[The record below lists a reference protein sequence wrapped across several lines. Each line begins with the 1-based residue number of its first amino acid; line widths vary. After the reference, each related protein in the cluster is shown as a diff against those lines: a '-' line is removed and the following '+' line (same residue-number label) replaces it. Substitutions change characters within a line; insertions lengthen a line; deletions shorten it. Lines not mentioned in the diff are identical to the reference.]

1 MLSFFDFNPCVLHNM
16 TGLRIMKKIALIL
29 LPLLLLPMLVMAAP
43 ERIAARTIIVTAS
56 SSGTP
61 VSVTTGTNIWC
72 TRATIIG
79 NKAART
85 ANTGTVY
92 IGPES
97 GNDTQAYPILTG
109 EIHVFVAPP
118 GASLNLADWYVDV
131 ATNDDGLVI
140 IYEAQ

>member
-1 MLSFFDFNPCVLHNM
+1 MQLETYKLM
-16 TGLRIMKKIALIL
+16 KLR
-29 LPLLLLPMLVMAAP
+29 LLLIPFLLLSMLAHAAP
-43 ERIAARTIIVTAS
+43 ERIAAGQIIVTAS

-61 VSVTTGTNIWC
+61 VSLTTGTNIWC
-72 TRATIIG
+72 TRATFIG

-92 IGPES
+92 IGPLAT
-97 GNDTQAYPILTG
+97 NDTQPYKILTG

-118 GASLNLADWYVDV
+118 GASINLATWYVDV
-131 ATNDDGLVI
+131 TTNDDGLVI

>member
-1 MLSFFDFNPCVLHNM
+1 
-16 TGLRIMKKIALIL
+16 MKKLLIALPL
-29 LPLLLLPMLVMAAP
+29 CLPLAAIAAP
-43 ERIAARTIIVTAS
+43 ERIGAGQIIVTAS

-61 VSVTTGTNIWC
+61 VSLTTGTNVWC

-92 IGPES
+92 IGPTS
-97 GNDTQAYPILTG
+97 ANDTQPYKILTG
-109 EIHVFVAPP
+109 EIHVFEAPP
-118 GASLNLADWYVDV
+118 GTSINLADWYVDV
-131 ATNDDGLVI
+131 TTNDDGLVI